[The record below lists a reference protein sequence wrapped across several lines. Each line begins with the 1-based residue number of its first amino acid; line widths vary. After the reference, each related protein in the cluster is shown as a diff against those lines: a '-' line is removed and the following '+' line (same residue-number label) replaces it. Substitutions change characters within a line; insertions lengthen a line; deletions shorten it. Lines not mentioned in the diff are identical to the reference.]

1 MSVNRSLKKLFENA
15 KLQGIARM
23 YDGGAACHLAYEECH
38 FALLECRS
46 ALLKCQIALDH
57 ATMLMPWWANSS
69 RFSNARFAFSS
80 FLKDFYFVCDHE
92 TLS

>member
-1 MSVNRSLKKLFENA
+1 MLIDPKKNVREH
-15 KLQGIARM
+15 KIAWM
-23 YDGGAACHLAYEECH
+23 FDGGDVCHLAHEECH
-38 FALLECRS
+38 S

-80 FLKDFYFVCDHE
+80 YLKDFYFVCDHE